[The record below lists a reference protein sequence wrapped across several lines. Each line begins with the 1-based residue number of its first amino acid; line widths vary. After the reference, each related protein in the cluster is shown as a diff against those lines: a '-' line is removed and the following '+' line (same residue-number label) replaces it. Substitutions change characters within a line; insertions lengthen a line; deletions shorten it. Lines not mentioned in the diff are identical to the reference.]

1 MCGIAGFLNIVK
13 ASPEGMLNEM
23 IGTMPHRG
31 PDGRGL
37 WHDATD
43 DIGLAHAR
51 LSILDLSSAAT
62 QPMVSQSKRYVISY
76 NGEIYNHVGL
86 RAELDGLTD
95 TQWRSN
101 SDTETLVELI
111 EFWGL
116 DVALQKTHGMFAVAV
131 WDTLKKTL
139 SLARD
144 RMGEK
149 PLYYGWVNGAWVFA
163 SELKAIKKF
172 PGFNN
177 EIDRKALAQ
186 YLRLGSIPSPLSIY
200 KNISKVEPGAI
211 VSLQSAYGSLKIR
224 QYWST
229 IDTMIAGSQSLFE
242 GSDIEAEIQL
252 ENILS
257 NVVSMQMLSD
267 VPLGA
272 FLSGGIDSS
281 LICALMQANSTGRI
295 DTCSIGFESK
305 KFNEAEHA
313 RAVAQHLGTNHFDL
327 YVTGKEALDVVPLLP
342 VIYDEPFADASQIP
356 TYLVSK
362 IAKKNVTVALTGDAG
377 DELFGG
383 YNRYTLTDKYWSK
396 LSILPQSLRQL
407 IGTCI
412 QRVPIS
418 QLDRILGPLFGSR
431 FNNLGDKIHKGAN
444 VMGAANV
451 DQLYMRMLSQVAE
464 PSEWLIGHSD
474 VTTDALVS
482 GGDSVKLSDIEM
494 MMMTDLVGY
503 LPNDILTK
511 VDRAAMAVSLESRVP
526 FLDPDVIK
534 FAASLPLH
542 MKIRNGDNKWIL
554 KKILYKY
561 VPKTLLD
568 RPKMGFSV
576 PLDEWLRGPLIDWAE
591 ALLESSRLEREG
603 FFNVSTVRQKW
614 EEHKSGS
621 RNWQYQLWN
630 VLMFQLWLE
639 HNK

>member
-1 MCGIAGFLNIVK
+1 MCGITGFLNKVK
-13 ASPEGMLNEM
+13 ASPEGILGEM

-31 PDGRGL
+31 PDGRGV
-37 WHDATD
+37 WHDTNGE
-43 DIGLAHAR
+43 IGLAHAR

-62 QPMVSQSKRYVISY
+62 QPMASKSKRYVISY

-101 SDTETLVELI
+101 SDTETLIELI

-603 FFNVSTVRQKW
+603 FFNVSTVRRKW